1 MNKQVT
7 SETARAAQLFMK
19 RHQENQFAVD
29 DLDIII
35 DSAVSPD
42 AQKAQL
48 GTHILFSYVVESLS
62 DTFLL
67 EDRKALEKVLCHL
80 ISRLR
85 ILPQAKEFHQRL
97 NQWGLNNETD
107 LLTRIE
113 GIYGDKKFNP
123 QSLGPVKKVFIPSR
137 VTLGADVLLNIL
149 VIEKMKKRFPEAEIV
164 FLGSQ
169 KNGAILKGN
178 QPMVRVHPLHY
189 NRRGVLLNRFLNW
202 LEVIQAL
209 EEEIADLSQGEDYII
224 INTDSRLLQSGLLP
238 IIPPGEENKRYFSWN
253 PSVHGVTWKGT
264 SQAEDLCQWLEATFG
279 QEVPGE
285 IIYPKLHFLD
295 EDIAFANKVYKI
307 LNSKT
312 RPFVVSMSFGV
323 GGNLEKRVKND
334 SEVVSQFELGL
345 ILRLLADGVTIVLDK
360 GFGSEEFDQAA
371 AIIRA
376 VQDKGIEAAEVT
388 GENPEFPDSAKS
400 GNVRLIA
407 FQGTINKFAA
417 LINLSDCYIGYDS
430 LGQHLAAALGRDV
443 ITIFAGYHSEL
454 FPERWRPMGRGIIRL
469 LKAQCGPFRVERQE
483 ELVDEVFELFKSFRK
498 KMSNAKNS
506 STQSPW

>member
-1 MNKQVT
+1 LWLTEMNKQVT
-7 SETARAAQLFMK
+7 SETARAARQFMK
-19 RHQENQFAVD
+19 RHQENQFAIAA
-29 DLDIII
+29 LDIII

-42 AQKAQL
+42 AQEAQL

-67 EDRKALEKVLCHL
+67 EDRKALEKVLVHL

-85 ILPQAKEFHQRL
+85 LLPQAKEFHQRL
-97 NQWGLNNETD
+97 NQFGLYEETD

-113 GIYGDKKFNP
+113 NIYGDKKFNP
-123 QSLGPVKKVFIPSR
+123 HSLGTVKKVFIPSR

-149 VIEKMKKRFPEAEIV
+149 VIEKMKKLFPGAEIV
-164 FLGSQ
+164 FLGSE

-189 NRRGVLLNRFLNW
+189 NRRGALLNRFLNW

-209 EEEIADLSQGEDYII
+209 EEEIAGLSQGEDYII

-238 IIPPGEENKRYFSWN
+238 IIPAAEENKRYFSWK
-253 PSVHGVTWKGT
+253 PSVNGETWEGT
-264 SQAEDLCQWLEATFG
+264 SQAEDLRQWLEATFG
-279 QEVPGE
+279 TEPPGE
-285 IIYPKLHFLD
+285 AIYPKLHFPD
-295 EDIAFANKVYKI
+295 EDNAFANKVYEI
-307 LNSKT
+307 LNPAA

-323 GGNLEKRVKND
+323 GGNLEKRVKNG

-345 ILRLLADGVTIVLDK
+345 ILKLLADGVTIVLDR
-360 GFGSEEFDQAA
+360 GFGSEEFEQAA

-376 VQDKGIEAAEVT
+376 VRDKGIEAAEIT
-388 GENPEFPDSAKS
+388 GENPGLLASIKS

-417 LINLSDCYIGYDS
+417 LINLSNCYIGYDS

-454 FPERWRPMGRGIIRL
+454 FSERWRPMGRGIIRL
-469 LKAQCGPFRVERQE
+469 IKARCCPFSVGRQD
-483 ELVDEVFELFKSFRK
+483 ELAEEVFELYKSLRK
-498 KMSNAKNS
+498 K
-506 STQSPW
+506 

>member
-1 MNKQVT
+1 MRLIEMNKQVT
-7 SETARAAQLFMK
+7 SETARAAQHFMK

-29 DLDIII
+29 ALDIII

-42 AQKAQL
+42 AQEARL

-67 EDRKALEKVLCHL
+67 EDRKALEKVLAHL

-85 ILPQAKEFHQRL
+85 LLPQAKEFHQRL
-97 NQWGLNNETD
+97 NQFGLYNETD

-113 GIYGDKKFNP
+113 NIYCDKKFNP
-123 QSLGPVKKVFIPSR
+123 RSLGPIKKVFIPSR

-149 VIEKMKKRFPEAEIV
+149 VIEKMKKRFPGAEIV
-164 FLGSQ
+164 FLGSE

-178 QPMVRVHPLHY
+178 QPMVRIHPLHY
-189 NRRGVLLNRFLNW
+189 NRRGALVNRFLNW

-209 EEEIADLSQGEDYII
+209 EEEIAELGQGEDYII

-238 IIPPGEENKRYFSWN
+238 IIPPVEESKRYFSWR
-253 PSVHGVTWKGT
+253 PSVNSETWEGT
-264 SQAEDLCQWLEATFG
+264 SQAEDLRQWLEATFG
-279 QEVPGE
+279 TEPPGGT
-285 IIYPKLHFLD
+285 IYPGLHFLD
-295 EDIAFANKVYKI
+295 EDRAFADKVYEI
-307 LNSKT
+307 LNST
-312 RPFVVSMSFGV
+312 PRPFVVSMSFGV
-323 GGNLEKRVKND
+323 GGNLEKRVRNG
-334 SEVVSQFELGL
+334 SEVVSPFELDL
-345 ILRLLADGVTIVLDK
+345 ILKLLADGVTIVLDR
-360 GFGSEEFDQAA
+360 GFGSEEFEQAA

-376 VQDKGIEAAEVT
+376 VRDKGIEAAEIT
-388 GENPEFPDSAKS
+388 EENPGLLASTKS

-469 LKAQCGPFRVERQE
+469 IKAGYGPFTIEYQDA
-483 ELVDEVFELFKSFRK
+483 LVDEVVELYRSIRK
-498 KMSNAKNS
+498 K
-506 STQSPW
+506 

>member
-7 SETARAAQLFMK
+7 SETARAAQHFMK
-19 RHQENQFAVD
+19 HHQENQFAVD
-29 DLDIII
+29 ALDIII
-35 DSAVSPD
+35 DFAVSPD
-42 AQKAQL
+42 AREAQV

-67 EDRKALEKVLCHL
+67 EDRKALEKVLAHL

-85 ILPQAKEFHQRL
+85 LLPQAMEFHQKL
-97 NQWGLNNETD
+97 NQFGLYDETD

-113 GIYGDKKFNP
+113 NIYGDKKFNP
-123 QSLGPVKKVFIPSR
+123 QSPGNVKKVFIPSR

-164 FLGSQ
+164 FLGSE

-178 QPMVRVHPLHY
+178 QPMVRLHPLHY
-189 NRRGVLLNRFLNW
+189 NRRCALVNRFLNW
-202 LEVIQAL
+202 LEVIQAI
-209 EEEIADLSQGEDYII
+209 EEEIAGLSQGEDYII

-238 IIPPGEENKRYFSWN
+238 IIPPAEESQRYFSWK
-253 PSVHGVTWKGT
+253 PSVNSETWKGT
-264 SQAEDLCQWLEATFG
+264 SQAEDLRQWLEATFDTDP
-279 QEVPGE
+279 PGE
-285 IIYPKLHFLD
+285 IIYPKFHFLD
-295 EDIAFANKVYKI
+295 EDSAFANKVYEI
-307 LNSKT
+307 FNSTT

-323 GGNLEKRVKND
+323 GGNLEKRVKNGP
-334 SEVVSQFELGL
+334 EVVSQFELDL
-345 ILRLLADGVTIVLDK
+345 ILKLLADGITIVLDK
-360 GFGSEEFDQAA
+360 GFGSEEFEQAA
-371 AIIRA
+371 AITRA
-376 VQDKGIEAAEVT
+376 VRDKGIEAAEIT
-388 GENPEFPDSAKS
+388 GEDPRCLDPTKS

-469 LKAQCGPFRVERQE
+469 IKAGYGPFRAERQE
-483 ELVDEVFELFKSFRK
+483 ELVNKVFELYKSVRG
-498 KMSNAKNS
+498 
-506 STQSPW
+506 TLP

>member
-7 SETARAAQLFMK
+7 SETARAAQQFMK
-19 RHQENQFAVD
+19 SHQENQFAVD
-29 DLDIII
+29 ALDIII

-42 AQKAQL
+42 AQKARL

-67 EDRKALEKVLCHL
+67 KDRKALEKVLAHL

-85 ILPQAKEFHQRL
+85 LLPQAEEFHQRL
-97 NQWGLNNETD
+97 NQWGLYDETN
-107 LLTRIE
+107 LLTRVEI
-113 GIYGDKKFNP
+113 INCDKKFNP
-123 QSLGPVKKVFIPSR
+123 QSLCTVKKVFLPSR

-149 VIEKMKKRFPEAEIV
+149 VIEKIKKRFPDAEIV
-164 FLGSQ
+164 FLGSE

-189 NRRGVLLNRFLNW
+189 NRRGALLNRFLNW

-209 EEEIADLSQGEDYII
+209 EKETAALGQGEDYII

-238 IIPPGEENKRYFSWN
+238 IIPPAEENKSYFSWK
-253 PSVHGVTWKGT
+253 PSVHHEAWKGT
-264 SQAEDLCQWLEATFG
+264 SQAEDLRQWLEATFG
-279 QEVPGE
+279 TEPQDE
-285 IIYPKLHFLD
+285 ILYPKLHFPD
-295 EDIAFANKVYKI
+295 EASAFANKVYKI
-307 LNSKT
+307 LNSTT

-323 GGNLEKRVKND
+323 GGNLEKRVRNGP
-334 SEVVSQFELGL
+334 EVVSQFELGL
-345 ILRLLADGVTIVLDK
+345 ILKLLADGVTIVLDK
-360 GFGSEEFDQAA
+360 GFGSEEFEQAA

-376 VQDKGIEAAEVT
+376 VRDKGIEVAEIT
-388 GENPEFPDSAKS
+388 GENPGLLDSIKS
-400 GNVRLIA
+400 RNVRLIA

-430 LGQHLAAALGRDV
+430 LGQHLTAALGRDV

-454 FPERWRPMGRGIIRL
+454 FPERWRPMGKGKIRL
-469 LKAQCGPFRVERQE
+469 VKAQCGRFSVERQE
-483 ELVDEVFELFKSFRK
+483 ELVDEVFELYKSLRGT
-498 KMSNAKNS
+498 SCH
-506 STQSPW
+506 

>member
-7 SETARAAQLFMK
+7 SETAKAAQHFMK
-19 RHQENQFAVD
+19 RHQEKQFAVD
-29 DLDIII
+29 ALDIII

-42 AQKAQL
+42 AQEAQL

-67 EDRKALEKVLCHL
+67 EDRKALEKVLAHL

-85 ILPQAKEFHQRL
+85 TLPQAKEFHQRL
-97 NQWGLNNETD
+97 NQFSLYDETD
-107 LLTRIE
+107 LLTRID
-113 GIYGDKKFNP
+113 GIHWEKKFNP
-123 QSLGPVKKVFIPSR
+123 HAIGTVKKVFIPSR

-149 VIEKMKKRFPEAEIV
+149 VIEKMKKRFPDAKIV

-169 KNGAILKGN
+169 KNGAILKGD

-202 LEVIQAL
+202 LEVIQAI
-209 EEEIADLSQGEDYII
+209 EQEVADFGQEEDYII

-238 IIPPGEENKRYFSWN
+238 IIPLVEENSRYFSWK
-253 PSVHGVTWKGT
+253 PSVHGETWKGT
-264 SQAEDLCQWLEATFG
+264 SQAEDLRQWLDSTFG
-279 QEVPGE
+279 IEPTGE
-285 IIYPKLHFLD
+285 TIYPKLHFLE
-295 EDIAFANKVYKI
+295 EDRTFANKVYEI
-307 LNSKT
+307 LNSTT

-323 GGNLEKRVKND
+323 GGNLEKRVRNS

-345 ILRLLADGVTIVLDK
+345 ILKLLADGVTIVLDR
-360 GFGSEEFDQAA
+360 GFGSEEFEQAA

-376 VQDKGIEAAEVT
+376 VRDKGIEAAEVT
-388 GENPEFPDSAKS
+388 GENPGLLDWAKS
-400 GNVRLIA
+400 GNVRFIA

-430 LGQHLAAALGRDV
+430 LGQHLAASLGRDV

-454 FPERWRPMGRGIIRL
+454 FPERWRPMGRGKIRL
-469 LKAQCGPFRVERQE
+469 IKAGYGPFTIENQDALLNEVVELYR
-483 ELVDEVFELFKSFRK
+483 SIRK
-498 KMSNAKNS
+498 K
-506 STQSPW
+506 

>member
-7 SETARAAQLFMK
+7 SETARAAQHFMK
-19 RHQENQFAVD
+19 LHQENQFAVD
-29 DLDIII
+29 ALDIII

-62 DTFLL
+62 DTFLI
-67 EDRKALEKVLCHL
+67 EDRKALEKVLAHL

-85 ILPQAKEFHQRL
+85 VLPQAKEFHQKL

-113 GIYGDKKFNP
+113 DIYGDKKFNP

-164 FLGSQ
+164 FLGSE

-189 NRRGVLLNRFLNW
+189 NRRGALLNRFLNW
-202 LEVIQAL
+202 LAVIQAF
-209 EEEIADLSQGEDYII
+209 EEETGELSQGEDYII

-238 IIPPGEENKRYFSWN
+238 IIPPVEENKRYFSWK
-253 PSVHGVTWKGT
+253 PSIHYETWKGT
-264 SQAEDLCQWLEATFG
+264 SQAEDLSQWLEATFG
-279 QEVPGE
+279 MELPGE
-285 IIYPKLHFLD
+285 TIYPKLHFPV
-295 EDIAFANKVYKI
+295 EDSAFANKVYGI
-307 LNSKT
+307 LDPII
-312 RPFVVSMSFGV
+312 RPYVVSMSFGV
-323 GGNLEKRVKND
+323 GGNQEKRVKNGP
-334 SEVVSQFELGL
+334 EVVSQFELGL
-345 ILRLLADGVTIVLDK
+345 FLKLLADGVTIVLDK
-360 GFGSEEFDQAA
+360 GFGSEEFEQAA
-371 AIIRA
+371 EIIRA
-376 VQDKGIEAAEVT
+376 VRDKGIEVAEVT
-388 GENPEFPDSAKS
+388 GENPGLLDSAKS

-430 LGQHLAAALGRDV
+430 LGQHLAAALDRDV

-469 LKAQCGPFRVERQE
+469 IKGQCGPFGVERQD
-483 ELVDEVFELFKSFRK
+483 ELAEEVFELYKSLRK
-498 KMSNAKNS
+498 K
-506 STQSPW
+506 